1 MSYLVQFELIPKPFI
16 CFFIANKADGSQTG
30 QRKQKSAAGL
40 EMRPGELS
48 RTEQESVETE
58 E

>member
-1 MSYLVQFELIPKPFI
+1 MSYLIQFELIPKPLI

-30 QRKQKSAAGL
+30 QRKQNSAGL